1 MDSVPEK
8 LRRYVKFIAFIMKYR
23 NSYVVEYAAGS
34 LNQQD
39 SLQTL
44 ETPDGESENPEELVE
59 DLKKMGPAWVK
70 LGQLLST
77 RPDMIPPEYMK
88 ALATLQED
96 VSEVPVREIRI
107 VIEEELGVRMSK
119 AFLEFDDKPLASASI
134 GQVHRAVL
142 HSGRVVAVK
151 VQRPGIRSRLAD
163 DLSTLREVVD
173 LAVKY
178 SETARMYALD
188 RVLEEA
194 EHMLLEELDYR
205 KEAENLVVL
214 GTNLKNFPSI
224 VVPEPVPQYCSSK
237 VLTMD
242 FVRGQKVTT
251 ISPVYKTE
259 FDFTPLVD
267 DLVRC
272 YLEQVVVHGFAH
284 ADPHPG
290 NVYLT
295 PENRIALIDL
305 GMVARLSRTAQDQ
318 LLKILAGFGNADGDG
333 VVDAL
338 LDYSDHEKVDN
349 PWQFRQHVNR
359 LVLTSQ
365 GHTASD
371 LNTGRAL
378 IQLNRLAAESG
389 IKMGPEINVIGK
401 ILINLDQIVA
411 CLAPQFDVQACVRR
425 NVERLFRNRML
436 RELQPQE
443 LLGSLVDLKAL
454 SMNLPRR
461 INIITEKLSNNELE
475 IKIKAFDEQLFTDG
489 FQKVANRITLGLVIA
504 AMIIGATM
512 LMRIPSTFSIWGY
525 PGLAMLFFIVAAIAG
540 FGLMYTIMFKDEVYR
555 RDKSR

>member
-44 ETPDGESENPEELVE
+44 EAPEGESENPEELVE

-188 RVLEEA
+188 TILEEA

-251 ISPVYKTE
+251 ISPVYRTE

-318 LLKILAGFGNADGDG
+318 LLKILVGFGNADGDG

-349 PWQFRQHVNR
+349 PWKFRQHVNR

-461 INIITEKLSNNELE
+461 INMITEKIANNEFE
-475 IKIKAFDEQLFTDG
+475 IKVKAFDEQRFTDG
-489 FQKVANRITLGLVIA
+489 FQKVANRITLGLIIA

-512 LMRIPSTFSIWGY
+512 LMRIPSTFTIWGY

-540 FGLMYTIMFKDEVYR
+540 FGLMYTIMFKDEVS
-555 RDKSR
+555 KLTK